1 MSQTNY
7 EARILLALH
16 AYQNNPNLGLK
27 RAAKTYKVGYGTL
40 WRRHNGI
47 QSQRDTTPKSR
58 KLSDLEEQIIV
69 QFILDLDSRGFPPRL
84 RGVEEMANRLL
95 ADRNAPPVG
104 KRWASNFVKRHDELK
119 TRFFRRYDYQ
129 RAKCED
135 PIEIRKWFKLVENTI
150 AKYGI
155 DLADIYNFDEVGFMM
170 GVIANG
176 MVVTGTERRAR
187 PKLVQPGSRE
197 WITVIQAINAEGW
210 AIPPFIIGAGQYH
223 LANWYRDSN
232 LPDDWAIATS
242 PNGWTDNELGLEWLK
257 HFDRYTKTRSVGRY
271 RLLILDGHESHHS
284 LEFEKYCQANK
295 IVTLFMPPHS
305 SHLLQPLDV
314 GYFSLLKRAYGR
326 EIEHLM
332 RCSITHVSKTEFFPA
347 FYAAFQATMTEKN
360 IKAAFRGAGII
371 PLDPES
377 VISKLDVQLRTPTPA
392 EEEAGLSTT
401 WVSKTPKTVLEA
413 ESQSEYLDRRIR
425 RHHSSS
431 PESILEALKSL
442 SKGTKATMHELALL
456 RAEVRDL
463 QQANETLSRRR
474 RAKRRRLQKGGVMTV
489 GEAREAID
497 QMNVDGQ
504 VERESSRRGGQGGS
518 GRPRERRCGG
528 CGKTGHNART
538 CQIVVAMS
546 EEEYSD

>member
-58 KLSDLEEQIIV
+58 KLSDLEELIIV

-95 ADRNAPPVG
+95 ADRDAPPVG

-135 PIEIRKWFKLVENTI
+135 PAEIRKWFKLVENTI

-176 MVVTGTERRAR
+176 MVVTGTERRER

-504 VERESSRRGGQGGS
+504 VEGESSRRGGQGGS
-518 GRPRERRCGG
+518 GRLRERRCGG